1 MGRRRLAEGLLFSL
15 LLAAAGSAS
24 AQSVTRG
31 PYLQMGTPSGIV
43 VKWRTS
49 VATNGRVRYGP
60 APTTLNS
67 AADHGTVTTDHE
79 VVLAGLQPNTKYFY
93 SVGTTAT
100 PLAGGD
106 ATHFFVTAPAPGA
119 SKPTRIWILGD
130 SGTADANA
138 AAVRNAYLN
147 FTGSRA
153 TDVWLM
159 LGDNAYNDGTDAEY
173 QNAVFNMYPTVL
185 RQTVLWPTLG
195 NHDGHTADSATQTG
209 PYYSIFTLPRGGEA
223 GGLAS
228 GTEAYYSFDYGNI
241 HFICLESYET
251 DRSTNGAMMTW
262 LANDLAANT
271 QPWIIAYWHHPP
283 YSKGLHD
290 SDFEIE
296 LIEMRENALPILESF
311 GVDLVLSGHSHTYER
326 SYQIDGHYGTSGT
339 FAAGMKKDGGSGR
352 ADDTGAYTKRSTG
365 PAHHEGAV
373 YAVAGSSGK
382 VNGGPLNHPAMF
394 ISLTSLG
401 SMVLDVNGDRL
412 DATFLDSSGARR
424 DYFTIVKGEAPPT
437 TPRNLRIVR

>member
-1 MGRRRLAEGLLFSL
+1 MGRRRLAASLVLWLLI
-15 LLAAAGSAS
+15 ATADSAS
-24 AQSVTRG
+24 AQTITRG
-31 PYLQMGTPSGIV
+31 PYLQMGTPTGVV

-49 VATNGRVRYGP
+49 AATNARVRYGP
-60 APTTLNS
+60 APATLTS
-67 AADHGTVTTDHE
+67 AADQLTVTTDHE
-79 VVLAGLQPNTKYFY
+79 VALTGLQPNTKYYY
-93 SVGTTAT
+93 SIGTTAT

-106 ATHFFVTAPAPGA
+106 STHFFVTAPAPGV

-130 SGTADANA
+130 SGTANANA
-138 AAVRNAYLN
+138 AAVRDAYLN

-153 TDVWLM
+153 TDIWLM
-159 LGDNAYNDGTDAEY
+159 LGDNAYNDGTDVEY

-185 RQTVLWPTLG
+185 RQAVLWPTLG

-262 LANDLAANT
+262 LANDLAANA

-283 YSKGLHD
+283 YTKGSHD
-290 SDFEIE
+290 SDTELE
-296 LIEMRENALPILESF
+296 LIAMRENALPLLEAF
-311 GVDLVLSGHSHTYER
+311 GVDLVLSGHSHAYER
-326 SYQIDGHYGTSGT
+326 SYLIDGHYDVSGT
-339 FAAGMKKDGGSGR
+339 FTAGMKKDGGSGR
-352 ADDTGAYTKRSTG
+352 VDGTGAYRKRSLV

-373 YAVAGSSGK
+373 YAVAGSSGQ
-382 VNGGPLNHPAMF
+382 VSGGALNHPAMF
-394 ISLTSLG
+394 ISLNSLG
-401 SMVLDVNGDRL
+401 SMVLDVNGDQL
-412 DATFLDSSGARR
+412 DAAFLDSSGARR
-424 DYFTIVKGEAPPT
+424 DYFTIVKGDAPLT
-437 TPRNLRIVR
+437 RPRNLRIVP